1 VAVTV
6 VHAKAL
12 ARRWAADE
20 ASLTPG
26 FLGAFLHGSINWLS
40 DDALVTPTSD
50 VDVVVVLSGSEVPA
64 NPGKFVR
71 NGVLL
76 DVSFLPI
83 DLVRSAEVV
92 LGISHLAGSFQGSS
106 ILLDPTGH
114 LSTLQA
120 AVSRDYAKREWVI
133 RRCEHAREKILGYLA
148 LLDESDPFHD
158 QVVPW
163 LFGTGVTTHVL
174 LVAGLKNPTVRRRYS
189 AVRDLLAEHGRL
201 DVHEEL
207 LALLGCADMSRSQVE
222 HHFAAMTEAFDAA
235 RGVIKSP
242 FFFAADISDVARPIA
257 IDGTWEMIERGFH
270 REAMFWI
277 AATYSRCQKV
287 LQTDA
292 PPDLRDQ
299 FTPGYLATL
308 TEMGI
313 SSFAD
318 IVQRSDQVRAF
329 LPRLMSIAE
338 EIIAA
343 TPKVK

>member
-1 VAVTV
+1 VTV
-6 VHAKAL
+6 VHAKGV
-12 ARRWAADE
+12 ARRWAAEE

-26 FLGAFLHGSINWLS
+26 FLGAFLHGSINWLP
-40 DDALVTPTSD
+40 DDTLVAPTSD
-50 VDVVVVLSGSEVPA
+50 VDVVVVLFGSEVPA

-71 NGVLL
+71 DGVLL

-92 LGISHLAGSFQGSS
+92 LGVSHLAGSFQGSS

-120 AVSRDYAKREWVI
+120 AVSRDYTKREWVI
-133 RRCEHAREKILGYLA
+133 HRCEHAREKILGYLA
-148 LLDESDPFHD
+148 LLNESDPFHD

-163 LFGTGVTTHVL
+163 LFGTGVTIHVL
-174 LVAGLKNPTVRRRYS
+174 LVAGLKNPTVRSRYS
-189 AVRDLLAEHGRL
+189 AVRDLLAEYGRL
-201 DVHEEL
+201 DMHEEL
-207 LALLGCADMSRSQVE
+207 LALLGCANLRRSQVE
-222 HHFAAMTEAFDAA
+222 HHLTAMTEAFDAA

-242 FFFAADISDVARPIA
+242 FLFAADFSDVARPIA

-292 PPDLRDQ
+292 PTDLRDQ
-299 FTPGYLATL
+299 FTPGYLAML
-308 TEMGI
+308 SEFGI
-313 SSFAD
+313 ASYEDLQA
-318 IVQRSDQVRAF
+318 RSEKVRSY
-329 LPRLMSIAE
+329 LPRLWTVAE
-338 EIIAA
+338 SIIAA
-343 TPKVK
+343 NPDVQN